1 MNQLYLHSHFSNVCR
16 RPSID
21 DPYSYR
27 VSVHL
32 DKRLWR
38 RTLKCEK
45 VTDGGCQ
52 VMAKAHRKYCIRF
65 PQNRM
70 KDEQQSVLAPWHVAV
85 FNIGAYLEMNKSFF
99 LRRVS
104 RYQRANKNLLSSFGQ
119 AVVEENIKM
128 RKVNGRRTPSDGK
141 SSHFHRQGE
150 LKTWWKKK
158 YSYNALTETQYL

>member
-1 MNQLYLHSHFSNVCR
+1 MSKFNR

-52 VMAKAHRKYCIRF
+52 VMAKAHI
-65 PQNRM
+65 
-70 KDEQQSVLAPWHVAV
+70 S
-85 FNIGAYLEMNKSFF
+85 IGK
-99 LRRVS
+99 VS
-104 RYQRANKNLLSSFGQ
+104 
-119 AVVEENIKM
+119 
-128 RKVNGRRTPSDGK
+128 
-141 SSHFHRQGE
+141 
-150 LKTWWKKK
+150 
-158 YSYNALTETQYL
+158 